1 MKKGG
6 SLPDPK
12 PQNAGIWVILSYA
25 GDVIWSL
32 CSGDK
37 GVDLQQAYSSLSG
50 HRSQL
55 CLRQILCHQISLSR
69 WRMEEDIKCEI

>member
-1 MKKGG
+1 MKMGG

-12 PQNAGIWVILSYA
+12 PQNAGIWVILSCA

-37 GVDLQQAYSSLSG
+37 GVDFQQAYSSMYG

-55 CLRQILCHQISLSR
+55 SA
-69 WRMEEDIKCEI
+69 MFETDFM